1 VKIHPAIAPAQR
13 RDASVK
19 FIAGGLQIESGDVDG
34 RGLTEVKSPLND
46 APATGFFGDLKKRS
60 FFCSR

>member
-1 VKIHPAIAPAQR
+1 MKIHPAIAPAQR

-19 FIAGGLQIESGDVDG
+19 FFAGGLQIESGDVDG

-46 APATGFFGDLKKRS
+46 APATGFFGDLK
-60 FFCSR
+60 

>member
-1 VKIHPAIAPAQR
+1 MKIHSAIAPAQH

-34 RGLTEVKSPLND
+34 RGLTEVKSALND
-46 APATGFFGDLKKRS
+46 APATGFFGDLK
-60 FFCSR
+60 

>member
-1 VKIHPAIAPAQR
+1 MKIHSAIAPAQH

-46 APATGFFGDLKKRS
+46 ALRRIFFGDVK
-60 FFCSR
+60 

>member
-13 RDASVK
+13 RGASVK

-46 APATGFFGDLKKRS
+46 ACAHRFFGDLK
-60 FFCSR
+60 

>member
-1 VKIHPAIAPAQR
+1 VKIYPAIAPVQR

-19 FIAGGLQIESGDVDG
+19 FIAGGLQIKSGDVDG

-46 APATGFFGDLKKRS
+46 APATGFFGDLK
-60 FFCSR
+60 